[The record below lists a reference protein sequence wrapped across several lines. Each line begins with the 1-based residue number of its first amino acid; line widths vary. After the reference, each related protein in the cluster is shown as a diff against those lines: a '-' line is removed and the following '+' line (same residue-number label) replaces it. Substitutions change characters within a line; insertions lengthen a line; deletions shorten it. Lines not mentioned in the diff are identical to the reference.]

1 MLTSTKRA
9 TESFIVNIAGQ
20 TTIPVTGTLMNS
32 STGNV
37 NLANGQIGVIAAST
51 YSTTALAQW
60 SFTDATP
67 TLAETPAIAFVQG
80 TPTSA
85 ALSSATATYP
95 LWPRPYEISGVIDG
109 RRKDIIVT
117 KQAFRQATHNCWVVG
132 QPTAAT
138 TGKINVVNE
147 ATYAIGINYAGR
159 RIEER
164 FSKEQGASLSVEEV
178 APNFTTLSIAQPTDW
193 IVQKLAYKINRASF
207 AFNIPSRFKGT
218 DPVVAFVL
226 ASANSG
232 PAGAAAGTAISAL
245 TPGLFGVYS
254 YKGVTRNLFLTQ
266 EMIDSIKAIAPP
278 TVPNGFTHIILN
290 DVSNAGTT
298 TGGTGFGILIMA
310 LDAVTA
316 YIDRI
321 PQLKN
326 RIRVSLKNG
335 FDYTTVYNKE
345 LVFADEGQGYGRV
358 LNLLYEATQGQ
369 RKYAQRHTEEPVIS
383 FASPIVQDQQY
394 VVYNVLHGNNE
405 NVDTFNQIYSPYRE
419 IIAIPRYS
427 TGTTTNPV
435 IALVDGVF
443 SSWLPTTG
451 NPAVI
456 ELD

>member
-20 TTIPVTGTLMNS
+20 TTIPVTGMLMNS

-37 NLANGQIGVIAAST
+37 NLNDGQIGVIAASPYAT
-51 YSTTALAQW
+51 SAFPQW

-80 TPTSA
+80 TPNSA
-85 ALSSATATYP
+85 ALSSATSKYP

-117 KQAFRQATHNCWVVG
+117 KQAFRPATHNIWVVG
-132 QPTAAT
+132 KPENT
-138 TGKINVVNE
+138 TPGQINIVNE

-159 RIEER
+159 RIEEN
-164 FSKEQGASLSVEEV
+164 FSKEQGASLSVEET
-178 APNFTTLSIAQPTDW
+178 APNFTTTSIAEPTDW

-226 ASANSG
+226 ASALSG
-232 PAGAAAGTAISAL
+232 PGGVAAGTQISTL
-245 TPGLFGVYS
+245 TAGLFGVYS

-266 EMIDSIKAIAPP
+266 EMVDSIKEAA
-278 TVPNGFTHIILN
+278 TDSGFTHILLN
-290 DVSNAGTT
+290 DVANAGTA
-298 TGGTGFGILIMA
+298 TGGTGYGIMIMA
-310 LDAVTA
+310 LDSVTA

-321 PQLKN
+321 PQIKN

-335 FDYTTVYNKE
+335 FDYTTVSNVEVVY
-345 LVFADEGQGYGRV
+345 ADEGQGYGRV

-369 RKYAQRHTEEPVIS
+369 RKYAQRHTEEPVIN
-383 FASPIVQDQQY
+383 FPSPIVESQEY
-394 VVYNVLHGNNE
+394 VVYNILHGNNE
-405 NVDTFNQIYSPYRE
+405 NVDTFNNIYSPYRE
-419 IIAIPRYS
+419 ILAIPRFS
-427 TGTTTNPV
+427 SGTTANTV
-435 IALVDGVF
+435 IALIDAVF
-443 SSWLPTTG
+443 TSWLPTTG

-456 ELD
+456 NLD